1 MDKKFSP
8 SSDTSI
14 AIFERLESEVRGYI
28 RSFPILFDR
37 AVGTTLISADG
48 REYLDFFAGAGA
60 LNYGHNNPAFK
71 RPLLDYIERDGIVH
85 GLDLATSAKK
95 AFIEA
100 FERYILKPRGLTY
113 KLQFTGPTGTNAVE
127 AALKLARLVTGK
139 SNIVAFTNAFHGV
152 SAGSL
157 AATGNKKYRNAA
169 GYPVAH
175 VTFLP
180 YDGYLGP
187 SVDTLDYFEKL
198 LNDPSSGLDKP
209 AAVILEAV
217 QGEGGINPAS
227 FRWLQRL
234 RDLTAKRGI
243 LMILDDI
250 QAGVGRTGKF
260 FSFEAAEIVPDIVTL
275 SKSLSAIGTPMSLVL
290 LKPDLD
296 IWSPGAHSG
305 TFRGNNLAFVTARVA
320 LETYWADS
328 KFEEEIARKSAI
340 LAEELK
346 SIAKDFPSLGMTVRG
361 RGFMYG
367 LVPQKDH
374 SLAVQIA
381 REALRRGLVIETC
394 GGRSEVLKFLV
405 ALTITEADLRRGL
418 SIVRDSIGAVKDSIE
433 KNPAETTADLEVDA

>member
-8 SSDTSI
+8 SNYDSI

-37 AVGTTLISADG
+37 AVGSTLVGADG
-48 REYLDFFAGAGA
+48 REYLDFFAGSGA

-71 RPLLDYIERDGIVH
+71 KPLLDYIERDGIVH
-85 GLDLATSAKK
+85 GIDLATSAKK

-100 FERYILKPRGLTY
+100 FERHILKPRGLNY

-127 AALKLARLVTGK
+127 AALKLARLVTGRA
-139 SNIVAFTNAFHGV
+139 NVVAFTNAFHGV

-157 AATGNKKYRNAA
+157 AATGNKKYRSSA
-169 GYPVAH
+169 GFPVAH

-187 SVDTLDYFEKL
+187 SVDTLDHFEKL
-198 LNDPSSGLDKP
+198 LSDPSSGLDKP
-209 AAVILEAV
+209 AAVILESV

-227 FRWLQRL
+227 FKWLQRL
-234 RDLTAKRGI
+234 RDLTTEHGI

-250 QAGVGRTGKF
+250 QAGVGRSGQF
-260 FSFEAAEIVPDIVTL
+260 FSFETAKIVPDIVTL

-290 LKPDLD
+290 LKPELD
-296 IWSPGAHSG
+296 VWSPGAHSG
-305 TFRGNNLAFVTARVA
+305 TFRGNNLAFVTARAA
-320 LETYWADS
+320 LETYWADT
-328 KFEEEIARKSAI
+328 KFEDEIAGKSTI

-346 SIAKDFPSLGMTVRG
+346 SIANDFPNLGLRVRG
-361 RGFMYG
+361 RGLMYG
-367 LVPQKDH
+367 LVSQKH
-374 SLAVQIA
+374 RSLAVQVS
-381 REALRRGLVIETC
+381 REALHRGLVIETC

-418 SIVRDSIGAVKDSIE
+418 SIVRESIGAVQSSME
-433 KNPAETTADLEVDA
+433 RSPP

>member
-1 MDKKFSP
+1 MSKEIAAMPNKFSP
-8 SSDTSI
+8 ASDASL

-28 RSFPILFDR
+28 RSFPALFDR
-37 AVGTTLISADG
+37 GVGSTLIDAHD
-48 REYLDFFAGAGA
+48 REYLDFFAGSGA

-71 RPLLDYIERDGIVH
+71 QPLLDYIEREGIVH

-127 AALKLARLVTGK
+127 AALKLARLVTGM
-139 SNIVAFTNAFHGV
+139 SNIISFTNSFHGV

-157 AATGNKKYRNAA
+157 AATGNKKYRSTT
-169 GYPVAH
+169 GYPLAH
-175 VTFLP
+175 VTSLP

-187 SVDTLDYFEKL
+187 SVDTIDYFEKL

-209 AAVILEAV
+209 AAVILEVV

-227 FRWLQRL
+227 FQWLQRL
-234 RDLTAKRGI
+234 RDLTSRREI
-243 LMILDDI
+243 LMIVDDI

-260 FSFEAAEIVPDIVTL
+260 FSFEAADIVPDIVTL

-290 LKPDLD
+290 LKPELD
-296 IWSPGAHSG
+296 VWSPGAHSG
-305 TFRGNNLAFVTARVA
+305 TFRGNNLAFITARAA

-346 SIAKDFPSLGMTVRG
+346 SIANDFRNLGLNVRG
-361 RGFMYG
+361 RGLMYG
-367 LVPQKDH
+367 LVFQKHH
-374 SLAVQIA
+374 SLPVQIS

-394 GGRSEVLKFLV
+394 GGRNEVLKFLA
-405 ALTITEADLRRGL
+405 ALTIAEADLRRGL
-418 SIVRDSIGAVKDSIE
+418 SIVRDSIGAVQDSICH
-433 KNPAETTADLEVDA
+433 TGL

>member
-1 MDKKFSP
+1 MNKKFLP
-8 SSDTSI
+8 SNHGSI
-14 AIFERLESEVRGYI
+14 AIFERLESEVRGYV

-37 AVGTTLISADG
+37 AVGTALIDADG

-60 LNYGHNNPAFK
+60 LNYGHNNPTFK
-71 RPLLDYIERDGIVH
+71 QPLLAYIERDGIVH
-85 GLDLATSAKK
+85 GLDLATRAKK
-95 AFIEA
+95 EFIEA
-100 FERYILKPRGLTY
+100 FERYILKPRELNY
-113 KLQFTGPTGTNAVE
+113 KLHFTGPTGTNAVE
-127 AALKLARLVTGK
+127 AALKLARIVTAR
-139 SNIVAFTNAFHGV
+139 SNIVAFANSFHGV

-157 AATGNKKYRNAA
+157 AATGNKKYRRAG
-169 GYPVAH
+169 GYPLGN

-217 QGEGGINPAS
+217 QGEGGINPAR
-227 FRWLQRL
+227 FEWLQRL
-234 RDLTAKRGI
+234 RDLTSRRAI

-290 LKPDLD
+290 LKPELD
-296 IWSPGAHSG
+296 VWSPGAHSG
-305 TFRGNNLAFVTARVA
+305 TFRGNNLAFVTARAA

-346 SIAKDFPSLGMTVRG
+346 SIAKDFPSLELSVRG
-361 RGFMYG
+361 RGLMYG
-367 LVPQKDH
+367 LVSQKHH
-374 SLAVQIA
+374 SLPVHIS

-394 GGRSEVLKFLV
+394 GGHNEVLKFLT
-405 ALTITEADLRRGL
+405 ALTIAEADLRRGL
-418 SIVRDSIGAVKDSIE
+418 SIVRDSIGAVQDSM
-433 KNPAETTADLEVDA
+433 ETSPP

>member
-1 MDKKFSP
+1 MKSQFAP
-8 SSDTSI
+8 TNDTGI

-37 AVGTTLISADG
+37 GIGTTVIDADG

-71 RPLLDYIERDGIVH
+71 KPLLDYIQRDGIIH

-95 AFIEA
+95 AFIGA
-100 FERYILKPRGLTY
+100 FEKYILKPRGLNY

-127 AALKLARLVTGK
+127 AAVKLARQATK
-139 SNIVAFTNAFHGV
+139 RSNIVAFTNAFHGV
-152 SAGSL
+152 SAGAL
-157 AATGNKKYRNAA
+157 AATGNKKYRSAV
-169 GYPVAH
+169 GYGLAH
-175 VTFLP
+175 VTTLP

-187 SVDTLDYFEKL
+187 SVDTLDYFEEL

-217 QGEGGINPAS
+217 QGEGGIRPAS
-227 FRWLQRL
+227 LRWLQRL
-234 RDLTAKRGI
+234 RDLTERHEV

-260 FSFEAAEIVPDIVTL
+260 FSFEAAQIVPDIVTL

-290 LKPDLD
+290 LRPELD
-296 IWSPGAHSG
+296 VWSPGAHSG
-305 TFRGNNLAFVTARVA
+305 TFRGNNLAFVAARAA

-328 KFEEEIARKSAI
+328 KFEDEIARKSGI
-340 LAEELK
+340 LADELK
-346 SIAKDFPSLGMTVRG
+346 SIAYDYPNIGFSVRG
-361 RGFMYG
+361 RGLMYG
-367 LVPQKDH
+367 LVSQEYD
-374 SLAVQIA
+374 SLPIQIQG
-381 REALRRGLVIETC
+381 EALRRGLVIETC
-394 GGRSEVLKFLV
+394 GGRNEVLKFLV

-418 SIVRDSIGAVKDSIE
+418 SIVRESIGAVQASMDRSS
-433 KNPAETTADLEVDA
+433 AESKSATKV